1 MVGGAFENMK
11 ICKYT
16 FLGAVIL
23 VLSFSTGTTF
33 AAEAPETD
41 DSVVLSNL
49 DEPEANGDIAK
60 NPGASPGTSARAP
73 ASNTAAGGTA
83 GVTSDGKAPT
93 ANEPDAVTPMEKYK
107 DLRVQQAATQNGVN
121 PATARRYLRVD
132 KSTMMQESGQQ

>member
-33 AAEAPETD
+33 AAEAPEPD

-49 DEPEANGDIAK
+49 DEPESSGDAAK
-60 NPGASPGTSARAP
+60 TTGVSPDAP
-73 ASNTAAGGTA
+73 ARTPVANDAAGGAVAVTA
-83 GVTSDGKAPT
+83 GGKAPAT
-93 ANEPDAVTPMEKYK
+93 NEPDAVTPMEKYK

-121 PATARRYLRVD
+121 PSTARRYLRVD